1 MRLTKDE
8 KKMEKAAI
16 FVGNKIRK
24 TIANDLMKCDP
35 SMRNNTPYCK
45 RCVFFFGCGSDF
57 FLPINFDKVGL
68 IAILS
73 YLEYNL
79 GRRKLDKWQSK
90 ANESDISQVD
100 SGASN
105 GIEVMD
111 ESGPISEEVFL
122 KLGDYETPDD
132 MNGKIVESKSM
143 AKRVAAQKPT
153 KVIKTVDIGH
163 SY

>member
-24 TIANDLMKCDP
+24 TIANDLMKCD
-35 SMRNNTPYCK
+35 
-45 RCVFFFGCGSDF
+45 
-57 FLPINFDKVGL
+57 PINFDKVGL

-153 KVIKTVDIGH
+153 KVIKTVDDVKEIVAA
-163 SY
+163 SKDRKAKK

>member
-24 TIANDLMKCDP
+24 TIANDLMKCD
-35 SMRNNTPYCK
+35 
-45 RCVFFFGCGSDF
+45 
-57 FLPINFDKVGL
+57 PINFDKVGL

-143 AKRVAAQKPT
+143 AKRIVAQKP
-153 KVIKTVDIGH
+153 KKGGKE
-163 SY
+163 